1 MASCW
6 ISPVTVVTFS
16 HKIYCMHQYHIV
28 SRIAIYLL
36 AAVMITFGILHF
48 VNARDLV
55 VYIPDYVPGGILW
68 VNVVGAAFILG
79 GISFILNR
87 WVKMAGYLLAALL
100 FVFVIVIHLPNYLN
114 AGNGET
120 RAMALINILNDMA
133 IAGFAL
139 HLAAGAHH
147 QKLHLEDSD

>member
-1 MASCW
+1 M
-6 ISPVTVVTFS
+6 
-16 HKIYCMHQYHIV
+16 KQYHIV

-36 AAVMITFGILHF
+36 AAVMIAYGFIHLFKPH
-48 VNARDLV
+48 DLV
-55 VYIPDYVPGGILW
+55 VYIPDYVPGGVVW
-68 VNVVGAAFILG
+68 VHVVGVAFILG

-87 WVKMAGYLLAALL
+87 WVKMAGYLLAILL

-114 AGNGET
+114 AGAAET
-120 RAMALINILNDMA
+120 RAMALINMLNDTA